1 MPFLLDFITL
11 LTDTPGNLV
20 YHLVSVFAIQIIL
33 AIAVGHWR
41 RQQLLRNQ
49 RNQMTSKLLALGV
62 GLTLTRVILMI
73 AAILGRTGILPVNV
87 VIPPLERALDLFV
100 ILIVLWAFT
109 SLPASYE
116 RLGWALSI
124 LLLLATLGLYG
135 AFAVMWPPVETTGAF
150 YGDYWQSTI
159 WEAASVA
166 LLVLGIAANLIWR
179 RDENWSLLVSLF
191 ALWLIGHLL
200 QLIAPSPESA
210 RHVAGYVRLA
220 NLAALP
226 VLASLVYR
234 RALSAPL
241 RVGGEAGLELIS
253 MLGAVQHIEALH
265 DIETAMRM
273 AAPSIAHAL
282 GADMVAIGLPDAD
295 ASTQTIERIRIVAL
309 HPSTGVTLIDQA
321 PELRVTAY
329 PPLTK
334 AMRNNELQRFDAPEE
349 NASIKAM
356 HRRLGFEQPGPLL
369 LQPLIDG
376 QTFLGVIMA
385 GNVTTQ
391 RPWTMGREQ
400 MFKAVGVAVKTA
412 LVNAAYRRDADQGEA
427 LQEALEAVEQQI
439 EKTKDLK
446 KELVRQRQRADE
458 LATKLRLREKE
469 QAAQGE
475 TLDEA
480 AIWHEE
486 LHQLAESRAEL
497 EAELSQWK
505 EKAEKLA
512 KSQEQ
517 VQEQLSSAQDELRRI
532 AEQPP
537 LEAEVAKWKERSR
550 ELVHSNE
557 TLKSQLEEART
568 ELHDLYSQEVEDA
581 IKEAKGEAAPH
592 GILIGDDNG
601 NIILASQGARQLIG
615 EQWPEIESMRLEDV
629 FDDLNWREAVTAL
642 FEQQTPSDDPL
653 TVRLDLNNHQ
663 VRAELSRIPDIE
675 GGVGALSVMLY
686 PEFDVADAAEQIDDA
701 LAELV
706 QELRAPMSSIVGYTG
721 TLLAESA
728 GILGETQRQ
737 LLQRINVNVERMKGV
752 VDELDKATIVENEGS
767 ADSLGAV
774 DAARVI
780 EDAVSALSTQL
791 SERNLDVQL
800 NIDSQIPPLPIDRD
814 SLYQIMLHLLSNA
827 SLASRPGTQIQV
839 HAGVEKYGNQI
850 QDLPDYLLASV
861 TDTGRGIAQADQRRV
876 FQRLY
881 RSDNPSIAGLGDSG
895 VGLAVAKAMVE
906 THGGRIWIESE
917 MGVGSTFS
925 FILPLAPD
933 WQSKSRD
940 EGESAFKTRPQV
952 DSASERRRERANTA
966 TE

>member
-1 MPFLLDFITL
+1 MPFLLDFVTL
-11 LTDTPGNLV
+11 LTDTPGNLI

-33 AIAVGHWR
+33 ATAVGHWR
-41 RQQLLRNQ
+41 RHR
-49 RNQMTSKLLALGV
+49 REQMAQKLLALGV

-73 AAILGRTGILPVNV
+73 AAILGRAGALPVNV

-100 ILIVLWAFT
+100 ILIVFWAFT
-109 SLPASYE
+109 SPPAPYE
-116 RLGWALSI
+116 RLGWGLFV
-124 LLLLATLGLYG
+124 LLLFATLGLYG
-135 AFAVMWPPVETTGAF
+135 AFAVLWPPVETTSAF
-150 YGDYWQSTI
+150 YGEYWQSTV

-166 LLVLGIAANLIWR
+166 LLVLGVAVNLIWR
-179 RDENWSLLVSLF
+179 RDENWSLLISLF
-191 ALWLIGHLL
+191 TLWLIGHLM
-200 QLIAPSPESA
+200 QLTAPSPESA

-226 VLASLVYR
+226 LLASLVYR
-234 RALSAPL
+234 QALSASL
-241 RVGGEAGLELIS
+241 RTDGETGLELIS
-253 MLGAVQHIEALH
+253 ILGAVQHIEALH

-282 GADMVAIGLPDAD
+282 DADMVAIGLPDPHSAN
-295 ASTQTIERIRIVAL
+295 QTVERVRVVAL
-309 HPSTGVTLIDQA
+309 HPSTGATLVDQA
-321 PELRVTAY
+321 PALRVTEY
-329 PPLTK
+329 PPLIK
-334 AMRNNELQRFDAPEE
+334 AMQNNELQRFDAPVE
-349 NASIKAM
+349 NAAIKAM
-356 HRRLGFEQPGPLL
+356 HRRLGFERTGPLL
-369 LQPLIDG
+369 LQPLLDG
-376 QTFLGVIMA
+376 DAFLGVIMA

-412 LVNAAYRRDADQGEA
+412 LINAAYRRVADQEEA
-427 LQEALEAVEQQI
+427 LQEAREAVERQV
-439 EKTKDLK
+439 EKSKQLK
-446 KELVRQRQRADE
+446 SELARQRQRADE

-469 QAAQGE
+469 QAAQGQ
-475 TLDEA
+475 TADEA

-497 EAELSQWK
+497 EAELAQWK

-512 KSQEQ
+512 QSQARL
-517 VQEQLSSAQDELRRI
+517 QEQLSTAQDELRRI

-550 ELVHSNE
+550 ELAQSNE
-557 TLKSQLEEART
+557 TLKSQLEEARA

-581 IKEAKGEAAPH
+581 VKAAKGDAAPH
-592 GILIGDDNG
+592 GILIGDDDG

-629 FDDLNWREAVTAL
+629 FDDPPWREAVTAL
-642 FEQQTPSDDPL
+642 FGQETPSDEPL
-653 TVRLDLNNHQ
+653 IVILDLNGHQ

-686 PEFDVADAAEQIDDA
+686 PEFDIVDESAAVDDG
-701 LAELV
+701 LSKLV
-706 QELRAPMSSIVGYTG
+706 LELRAPMSSIVGYTG

-737 LLQRINVNVERMKGV
+737 LLQRININVERMKGV
-752 VDELDKATIVENEGS
+752 IEELDKATIVETERPT
-767 ADSLGAV
+767 DPTGAV

-791 SERNLDVQL
+791 MERDLDVEL
-800 NIDSQIPPLPIDRD
+800 DIDSQIPPVSTDRD
-814 SLYQIMLHLLSNA
+814 SLYQIMIHLLSNA
-827 SLASRPGTQIQV
+827 SLASKPGSQIQI
-839 HAGVEKYGNQI
+839 HANVEKYGNHI
-850 QDLPDYLLASV
+850 QDLPDYLIVSV

-881 RSDNPSIAGLGDSG
+881 RSDNPLIAGLGDSG
-895 VGLAVAKAMVE
+895 VGLAVAKALVE

-917 MGVGSTFS
+917 IGVGSTFS

-933 WQSKSRD
+933 
-940 EGESAFKTRPQV
+940 EGTQR
-952 DSASERRRERANTA
+952 
-966 TE
+966 